1 MKIRTRNPQFT
12 GVRAGIKFVNGV
24 GETSD
29 EKAAAQLKRLGYTV
43 EQDEPEPEGD
53 DEGRGEDPLDGMTV
67 EQLKA
72 HADEY
77 GIALGDATKKDDIR
91 AAIDAA

>member
-1 MKIRTRNPQFT
+1 MKVRTRNPKFT

-29 EKAAAQLKRLGYTV
+29 EKAVAQLKRLGYTV
-43 EQDEPEPEGD
+43 EDAAGGGPEEN
-53 DEGRGEDPLDGMTV
+53 PLDGLTV

-72 HADEY
+72 HAVEH
-77 GIALGDATKKDDIR
+77 GIDLGDATKKNDIR

>member
-29 EKAAAQLKRLGYTV
+29 EKAVAQLRRLGYTV
-43 EQDEPEPEGD
+43 EQDGKGD
-53 DEGRGEDPLDGMTV
+53 ESPLDGMTV

-72 HADEY
+72 HADEH

>member
-24 GETSD
+24 GETND
-29 EKAAAQLKRLGYTV
+29 ERTAGQLRRLGYTV
-43 EQDEPEPEGD
+43 EQDGKGD
-53 DEGRGEDPLDGMTV
+53 ENPLDGLTV

-72 HADEY
+72 HAAEH
-77 GIALGDATKKDDIR
+77 GIDLGDATKKSDIR
-91 AAIDAA
+91 AVIDAA